1 MRVVGGSNPLAPTIS
16 SIHIFRYFVYFSDQL
31 SDAARPGEVG
41 VDVGSGAGHL
51 ACGAFERHSSTGS
64 YDCHSA
70 GLVNKSLRDPIATA
84 KSPVLSQ
91 NDSSE
96 PLVVTPNNQEN
107 SRSYGVDRFLL
118 KKVGRGIIQPSTI
131 YSQHGLKQSDWRE
144 SHVQDHKGTVRPQET
159 KEVWLWIMGHL
170 LCLALRGFTE
180 NSKTD
185 LVVLFG

>member
-1 MRVVGGSNPLAPTIS
+1 L
-16 SIHIFRYFVYFSDQL
+16 
-31 SDAARPGEVG
+31 DAARPGEVG

-96 PLVVTPNNQEN
+96 PLVVTPNNQEIPDLTAWIVFC
-107 SRSYGVDRFLL
+107 SKKLVEESYSHRLFTL
-118 KKVGRGIIQPSTI
+118 ST
-131 YSQHGLKQSDWRE
+131 D
-144 SHVQDHKGTVRPQET
+144 
-159 KEVWLWIMGHL
+159 
-170 LCLALRGFTE
+170 
-180 NSKTD
+180 
-185 LVVLFG
+185 